1 MTLERGD
8 CENAFKTSP
17 HIISGEVR
25 IGSQEHFYMEPQSC
39 VAIPKGEDKE
49 MEIIS
54 STQNPTGVQ
63 VRTTKNIYLIR
74 TK

>member
-1 MTLERGD
+1 MRLSTGD
-8 CENAFKTSP
+8 VQKALTTGTHVVSTEIK
-17 HIISGEVR
+17 

-39 VAIPKGEDKE
+39 IAIPKGEDGE

-63 VRTTKNIYLIR
+63 V
-74 TK
+74 